1 VSAVRR
7 VLAVTLLSL
16 LFTACSGSASPT
28 KNAAPTAHHLGG
40 VNCTTVVAGAPKLD
54 GVKTT
59 VVSVRGHPFGV
70 VSTANHALS
79 FVSLDSSLAVLRS
92 RSSPPV
98 LDHQASVPDHPYGE
112 TLTHDHRYL
121 LAANGN
127 SGAVVLDVGRVETNA
142 PNSVVGTLTAGSGG
156 GAIEVAVSPDDH
168 YAFVT
173 LESNAEMA
181 VFDLNEALTQ
191 GFGPQDL
198 VGSVPLGAAPV
209 GMAVSPDGKWLY
221 ATSEAESG
229 QRAGVGRG
237 QSLGTLSVIDLG
249 RAETDPKASVVSTV
263 TAGCSPVR
271 VVVSSNGQ
279 TVWVTAR
286 GSDALLAFSAASLR
300 SDPTHALIAEVRV
313 GAAPVGLALVNGDSR
328 IVVADSN
335 RFGAGTTADLTVVNV
350 TDALAHKPA
359 LLGRIPA
366 GRFPREMNVA
376 GNTLLVTN
384 YASGQVEAVD
394 LRTLP

>member
-1 VSAVRR
+1 M
-7 VLAVTLLSL
+7 
-16 LFTACSGSASPT
+16 
-28 KNAAPTAHHLGG
+28 
-40 VNCTTVVAGAPKLD
+40 
-54 GVKTT
+54 
-59 VVSVRGHPFGV
+59 VSVPGRPFGV

-98 LDHQASVPDHPYGE
+98 LDHQVPVPGHPVGE
-112 TLTHDHRYL
+112 TLTHDDRYL
-121 LAANGN
+121 LVADGN
-127 SGAVVLDVGRVETNA
+127 SGAVVLDVRKVESNA
-142 PNSVVGTLTAGSGG
+142 ANSVVGTLTGGSGG
-156 GAIEVAVSPDDH
+156 GAIEVEVSPDDR

-173 LESNAEMA
+173 LESSAELA
-181 VFDLNEALTQ
+181 VFNLNEALTQ
-191 GFGPQDL
+191 GFGPRDL
-198 VGSVPLGAAPV
+198 VGTVPLGEAPV
-209 GMAVSPDGKWLY
+209 GMAISPDGRWLY

-237 QSLGTLSVIDLG
+237 QRLGTLSVIDLG
-249 RAETDPKASVVSTV
+249 RAETDAKSSVVSTV

-300 SDPTHALIAEVRV
+300 SDPTHALIAQVRV

-328 IVVADSN
+328 IVVAESN
-335 RFGAGTTADLTVVNV
+335 RFGAGTTADLTVVNIQ
-350 TDALAHKPA
+350 DALAQKPA
-359 LLGRIPA
+359 LLGTIPA
-366 GRFPREMNVA
+366 GRFPREMAVS
-376 GNTLLVTN
+376 GGTLLVTN
-384 YASGQVEAVD
+384 YGSGQVEAVD